1 MLHTGAER
9 TETMTTAAN
18 DVPIRD
24 TDIAIVGMAGRFPG
38 ARTVDEL
45 WRLVRDGATGLTPLT
60 DDELL
65 ARGVPATVLQD
76 PSYVKVAGGIADVAC
91 FDAGFFGISPRDA
104 ALMDPQ
110 VRHFLECAWEA
121 LEHAGHMPETFPG
134 AIGVYA
140 GCGLNTYLLTNLL
153 TNPDLVNA
161 VGMFLLRHTGNDKDF
176 LATTVS
182 YHLNLKGPSITVQT
196 ACSTSLV
203 AVHLAA
209 QALLNGECDLA
220 LAGGVTI
227 QVPHN
232 VGYRYREGEMAS
244 PDGRCRA
251 FDAGSNGT
259 VFTSGV
265 GVVALRR
272 LRDAL
277 ADGDTV
283 YAVIKGS
290 AVNNDGA
297 QKVSYLAPSV
307 DGHAAAIAEALAV
320 AGVPANAVRLVLT
333 HGMGTP
339 LGDQIEVAALI
350 EAFRGATT
358 RIGFCRLG
366 SIKPNIGHTD
376 TAAGVASLIVAT
388 QALRHGV
395 LPPLANLTEPHPALN
410 LAGSPFYLSAERSA
424 WPTDATP
431 RRAGVSAIGIGGT
444 NVHVIL
450 EEAPTPPPTPPA
462 PPWQLLPLSAK
473 TPQALAR
480 TATRL
485 AEHLRAHPDAN
496 LADVAYT
503 LQVGR
508 RAFAH
513 RRFLVCRDVA
523 DAVPKL
529 ETAADGDAHT
539 GAAPAT
545 PPAVVLVCPAHGPRP
560 TAPWRELYATEPA
573 YREAVDRCL
582 APLAPDQRDAARA
595 ALLPADQNQPTS
607 DRSDTATAL
616 TTFIAQYALGQVWA
630 AWGVRP
636 VAALGRGVGAYAA
649 ACLAGLVPPAEALAR
664 LSHGATADGPAPCD
678 GVPVPGTPYR
688 LYPTPEPDAGGAPR
702 DTLSLW
708 QRQDMVYLVL
718 GDGDPP
724 PLALPTPGG
733 GPHATIT
740 CLPDSGPAAEARPQL
755 LSALGRLWL
764 AGVVPDWSALHHGA
778 RRRIPLHT
786 YPFERQP
793 YWIDPPTP
801 PSAGPGEG
809 GRFTITR
816 LPAADGRA
824 TPTDDLERRVR
835 DIWEEV
841 LGVEGIGA
849 HDDFFDLGGQSILA
863 VRLTQR
869 IKREFGLEFGIAVLF
884 EARTVAHLAAL
895 LREALASASSHHRA
909 ATDSAHGERE
919 YGWSVLV
926 PIKPTGS
933 RPPLFCVHGAFG
945 HVLRFHALAAHLDPG
960 QPFYGLQA
968 QGLNGRQRPLSTI
981 PEMARHYL
989 EAIRRVQP
997 HGPYFLGGYSG
1008 GGAVAFEIAQQLRA
1022 TGEEVA
1028 LLALIDA
1035 YCPPAIRS
1043 HELRWHVDRRLV
1055 SKFVRALRNA
1065 TTGGPTLLLSGIG
1078 NGRQRPSPG
1087 AATVADD
1094 ASLEPEAIT
1103 DISPYFLM
1111 GWDRYDP
1118 APLAVPLSLFRAAT
1132 RIEVKR
1138 LPPDLGW
1145 GPYAAAGIETY
1156 PVPGDHF
1163 TLVYEP
1169 YARFLARALTR
1180 AIHRAVT
1187 RHAAP
1192 ARG

>member
-1 MLHTGAER
+1 
-9 TETMTTAAN
+9 MTTVTAIDEGA
-18 DVPIRD
+18 IRE
-24 TDIAIVGMAGRFPG
+24 TDIAIIGMAGRFPG

-45 WRLVRDGATGLTPLT
+45 WRLVRDGASGLTPLT
-60 DDELL
+60 DDELRT
-65 ARGVPATVLQD
+65 RGVPAATLHD
-76 PSYVKVAGGIADVAC
+76 PTYVKVAGCIADVEC
-91 FDAGFFGISPRDA
+91 FDADFFGISPRDA

-121 LEHAGHMPETFPG
+121 LEQAGHMPETFPG
-134 AIGVYA
+134 AVGVYA
-140 GCGLNTYLLTNLL
+140 GCGMNGYLLHNLL
-153 TNPDLVNA
+153 PNPELVAA
-161 VGMFLLRHTGNDKDF
+161 VGMFLLRHTGNDKDV

-203 AVHLAA
+203 AVHLAV

-227 QVPHN
+227 QVPHG
-232 VGYRYREGEMAS
+232 VGYHYREGEMAS

-251 FDAGSNGT
+251 FDAESNGT
-259 VFTSGV
+259 VFSSGV

-272 LRDAL
+272 LREAL

-320 AGVPANAVRLVLT
+320 AGVPAESVRLVLT

-339 LGDQIEVAALI
+339 IGDQIEVAALT
-350 EAFRGATT
+350 EAFRGAT
-358 RIGFCRLG
+358 RRAGFCRLG
-366 SIKPNIGHTD
+366 SVKPNIGHTD
-376 TAAGVASLIVAT
+376 TAAGVAGLIVAA

-395 LPPLANLTEPHPALN
+395 LPPLANLTQPQPGLN
-410 LAGSPFYLSAERSA
+410 LTDSPFYLSAERSP
-424 WPTDATP
+424 WPSTGTP

-444 NVHVIL
+444 NAHLIL
-450 EEAPTPPPTPPA
+450 EEPPVPEPVSPA
-462 PPWQLLPLSAK
+462 PPWQLLTLSAK
-473 TPQALAR
+473 TPAALAHA
-480 TATRL
+480 TARL
-485 AEHLRAHPDAN
+485 AEHLRTDPDVN

-503 LQVGR
+503 LQLGR
-508 RAFAH
+508 RALPY
-513 RRFLVCRDVA
+513 RRVAVCRDVA
-523 DAVPKL
+523 DAVHKL
-529 ETAADGDAHT
+529 ESTTDGDTHT
-539 GAAPAT
+539 GTAPPT
-545 PPAVVLVCPAHGPRP
+545 PPPVVLLCPDGPLLRCEAWQALSAAEP
-560 TAPWRELYATEPA
+560 T
-573 YREAVDRCL
+573 YREAVERCL
-582 APLAPDQRDAARA
+582 ATLEERDREAVRQL
-595 ALLPADQNQPTS
+595 LLPATQRPAPS
-607 DRSDTATAL
+607 PPSPAAHVVAAVVAR
-616 TTFIAQYALGQVWA
+616 YALAQLWR

-636 VAALGRGVGAYAA
+636 VAALGHGIGAHAA
-649 ACLAGLVPPAEALAR
+649 ACIAGATPLDAALAR
-664 LSHGATADGPAPCD
+664 LARWPVTDVSPPAG
-678 GVPVPGTPYR
+678 GVLVPDTPDLLYPVPTAPKERFTPDDA
-688 LYPTPEPDAGGAPR
+688 LALLQDPTAV
-702 DTLSLW
+702 L
-708 QRQDMVYLVL
+708 LVL
-718 GDGDPP
+718 GEAMAPSLSAPHAPP
-724 PLALPTPGG
+724 PPGTVVVALPGDAPTADPR
-733 GPHATIT
+733 
-740 CLPDSGPAAEARPQL
+740 PAL
-755 LSALGRLWL
+755 LWAAARLWL
-764 AGVVPDWSALHHGA
+764 AGCPLRWEALHQGE
-778 RRRIPLHT
+778 RRRRVPLPT
-786 YPFERQP
+786 YPFERQRH
-793 YWIDPPTP
+793 WIDPPAS
-801 PSAGPGEG
+801 PSAMHGPAGPGEG

-824 TPTDDLERRVR
+824 TPIDDLERRVR

-863 VRLTQR
+863 ARLTQR
-869 IKREFGLEFGIAVLF
+869 IKREFGVEFGIAVLF

-895 LREALASASSHHRA
+895 LREALTSASSHHRA

-945 HVLRFHALAAHLDPG
+945 HVLRFHALAAHLDPD

-981 PEMARHYL
+981 PEMARQYL

-1008 GGAVAFEIAQQLRA
+1008 GGAVAFEMAQQLRA

-1043 HELRWHVDRRLV
+1043 HELRWHVNRGLV
-1055 SKFVRALRNA
+1055 SKVGRAVRNVTA
-1065 TTGGPTLLLSGIG
+1065 GGPTLLLYGIG
-1078 NGRQRPSPG
+1078 NGRQRRSRG

-1094 ASLEPEAIT
+1094 ASLEPDAIT

-1118 APLAVPLSLFRAAT
+1118 EPLAVPLSLFRAAT

-1163 TLVYEP
+1163 TVVYEP
-1169 YARFLARALTR
+1169 HARLLARALGKAIQR
-1180 AIHRAVT
+1180 ARARLAAAVT
-1187 RHAAP
+1187 L
-1192 ARG
+1192 

>member
-1 MLHTGAER
+1 MATPD
-9 TETMTTAAN
+9 T
-18 DVPIRD
+18 PIGE
-24 TDIAIVGMAGRFPG
+24 TDIAIIGMAGRFPG
-38 ARTVDEL
+38 AQNAAEL

-65 ARGVPATVLQD
+65 ARGVPAATLRD
-76 PSYVKVAGGIADVAC
+76 PTYVKVAGCIADVEC
-91 FDAGFFGISPRDA
+91 FDADFFGISPRDA
-104 ALMDPQ
+104 AIMDPQ
-110 VRHFLECAWEA
+110 LRHFLECAWEA
-121 LEHAGHMPETFPG
+121 LEHAGHVPESFPG

-140 GCGLNTYLLTNLL
+140 GCGLTTYLLTNLL

-182 YHLNLKGPSITVQT
+182 YRLNLKGPSITVQT

-203 AVHLAA
+203 AVHLAV

-227 QVPHN
+227 QVPHG
-232 VGYRYREGEMAS
+232 VGYHYREGEMAS
-244 PDGRCRA
+244 PDGRPRA
-251 FDAGSNGT
+251 FDAASNGT

-297 QKVSYLAPSV
+297 QKVSYLAPGV
-307 DGHAAAIAEALAV
+307 DGHAAAVAEALAV
-320 AGVPANAVRLVLT
+320 AGVPADSVRLVLT

-339 LGDQIEVAALI
+339 IGDQVEVAALT

-358 RIGFCRLG
+358 RLGFCRLG

-376 TAAGVASLIVAT
+376 TAAGVASLIVAA

-410 LAGSPFYLSAERSA
+410 LADSPFYLSAERSP

-444 NVHVIL
+444 NAHLIL
-450 EEAPTPPPTPPA
+450 EEPPTPPPTPPA
-462 PPWQLLPLSAK
+462 PPWQLLTLSAK
-473 TPQALAR
+473 TPAALAR
-480 TATRL
+480 TAARL
-485 AEHLRAHPDAN
+485 AEHLRDNPDVN

-513 RRFLVCRDVA
+513 RRIVVCRDVA
-523 DAVPKL
+523 DAVHKL

-539 GAAPAT
+539 GTTPAT
-545 PPAVVLVCPAHGPRP
+545 PPAVVLVCPAAGPRR
-560 TAPWRELYATEPA
+560 TALWRGLYANEPA
-573 YREAVDRCL
+573 YQEAVDRCL
-582 APLAPDQRDAARA
+582 AMLDPELRGAVHTL
-595 ALLPADQNQPTS
+595 LLPAGQDDPTV
-607 DRSDTATAL
+607 DTADARGIAL
-616 TTFIAQYALGQVWA
+616 AAFTAQYALAQVWT
-630 AWGVRP
+630 AWGVHP
-636 VAALGRGVGAYAA
+636 AAAMGCGVGAYAA
-649 ACLAGLVPPAEALAR
+649 ACLAGRMPLAEALAR
-664 LSHGATADGPAPCD
+664 LAGDHTGGDPALSGA
-678 GVPVPGTPYR
+678 VPIPGTTYL
-688 LYPTPEPDAGGAPR
+688 LYAASAATPRAPFEALALWHRR
-702 DTLSLW
+702 DT
-708 QRQDMVYLVL
+708 VFLVL
-718 GDGDPP
+718 GDDAADQPAPPSPQGNASAVISCLSARDP
-724 PLALPTPGG
+724 
-733 GPHATIT
+733 AT
-740 CLPDSGPAAEARPQL
+740 EMRPRL

-764 AGVVPDWSALHHGA
+764 AGVAPDWSAVHQGA
-778 RRRIPLHT
+778 RRRVPLPT
-786 YPFERQP
+786 YPFERQRH
-793 YWIDPPTP
+793 WVDPPA
-801 PSAGPGEG
+801 SAPTGSGEG
-809 GRFTITR
+809 GRFTVAR
-816 LPAADGRA
+816 LPTGDGHVPPA
-824 TPTDDLERRVR
+824 TALEARLR

-841 LGVEGIGA
+841 LGLEGIGVN
-849 HDDFFDLGGQSILA
+849 DDFFDLGGQSILA
-863 VRLTQR
+863 ARLMQR
-869 IKREFGLEFGIAVLF
+869 LKQAFDVEFGIAVLF
-884 EARTVAHLAAL
+884 EARTIARLATL
-895 LREALASASSHHRA
+895 VQEALTSAGAADRA
-909 ATDSAHGERE
+909 APDGTRHGHGF
-919 YGWSVLV
+919 GWSTLV

-933 RPPLFCVHGAFG
+933 RPPLFCVHG
-945 HVLRFHALAAHLDPG
+945 VLGTVVVFHALASHLDLD

-968 QGLNGRQRPLSTI
+968 EGLHSRQRPHTTI

-989 EAIRRVQP
+989 EAIRQVQP

-1008 GGAVAFEIAQQLRA
+1008 GGAVAFEMAHQLRA
-1022 TGEEVA
+1022 MGEQVA

-1043 HELRWHVDRRLV
+1043 HELRWHVNRGLV
-1055 SKFVRALRNA
+1055 SKVTRAVRNITA
-1065 TTGGPTLLLSGIG
+1065 GGPTLLLHGVGNSGT
-1078 NGRQRPSPG
+1078 GRRTSRDPVSAENG
-1087 AATVADD
+1087 AASPVDVM
-1094 ASLEPEAIT
+1094 T

-1111 GWDRYDP
+1111 GWDRYHP
-1118 APLAVPLSLFRAAT
+1118 APIAVPLSLFRAAT

-1180 AIHRAVT
+1180 AIHRAAS
-1187 RHAAP
+1187 RHAVP